1 MPSGQSTLTT
11 GAVSTIVGPAS
22 SGGGNYTDS
31 SNPANV
37 TFDNPASLTTDGTYL
52 YFVDNGNIRRTDPA
66 TGATTTV
73 CGTSTAVGVL
83 HCVTDGADGNLYVP
97 PPTSYG
103 YLWAVLQLNPT
114 TLAWTVEDNWSIP
127 RGSVQITANS
137 ADVYFRAGSAID

>member
-1 MPSGQSTLTT
+1 MPMPSGRSSLTN

-37 TFDNPASLTTDGTYL
+37 TFDNPSSLTTDGIYL

-73 CGTSTAVGVL
+73 LGRVDNGNIRRTDPATGATTTVCHSKVLGVL
-83 HCVTDGADGNLYVP
+83 HWVTVGADGNLY
-97 PPTSYG
+97 
-103 YLWAVLQLNPT
+103 A
-114 TLAWTVEDNWSIP
+114 
-127 RGSVQITANS
+127 TA
-137 ADVYFRAGSAID
+137 